1 MNKHDR
7 NMKTLARVLDDAA
20 YATENAPRRS
30 DADREWAKNLRA
42 MYTRKIAA
50 ARRALL
56 PEAPPIRTAEPIRP
70 HLAAMA
76 RDALV
81 ALFTKLTEGL
91 GARVQY
97 AHRDLDVL
105 SDDDLRRLIQEIE
118 RASA

>member
-1 MNKHDR
+1 MNKDDR

-20 YATENAPRRS
+20 YATEHAPRRS
-30 DADREWAKNLRA
+30 EADKQWAKSLRA
-42 MYTRKIAA
+42 TYTRKIAA

-56 PEAPPIRTAEPIRP
+56 PEAAPIRRGEPIRP

-81 ALFTKLTEGL
+81 ALFTRLTEGL
-91 GARVQY
+91 GGELQT
-97 AHRDLDVL
+97 AHRDLAVL

-118 RASA
+118 SASA